1 MWNRFLHRRD
11 ALKVG
16 SLTAAATVAP
26 WVTAQTAQAAGDAKA
41 AALPHSA
48 DSVIFLNMM
57 GGVTHHESFDPKPD
71 APEDVRG
78 TLSPI
83 ATSLP
88 GVHFAEVCPNL
99 AKIARKFALVRSYSH
114 TNNDHFMSQAYAL
127 SGRPVSLAA
136 IQKEPNIG
144 SIVSYLQGPRNNLP
158 GYIAV
163 PGFTRPG
170 PPPTDL
176 FVGGWL
182 GRENAPFCAAREPEE
197 PDFTKGALYA
207 EPNATIDE
215 QLEPA
220 AIELPKEL
228 NYDRLAARA
237 ELRTLLEGKLRHL
250 EASSVAPKRA
260 TQETA
265 YVDMDAHYRNA
276 FQMLASSQVRTAF
289 DVAAESA
296 ATREAY
302 GRTKIG
308 GRCLMARRLVE
319 AGARFVMV
327 DYGYDPDYG
336 NLWDNHNATS
346 QNHPVLCEMAKRPY
360 HVAGMD
366 RAFAALLGDLDQRG
380 LLARTLVVFVTEFG
394 RTPRI
399 NKNGGRDHWGPAG
412 SIFFAGGGTQAG
424 TVIGATDRNG
434 AYPTSEA
441 NTPGDVAAS
450 IYRALGI
457 DQTQRLRDRENRPH
471 FVLPEG
477 RVIPGLFA

>member
-26 WVTAQTAQAAGDAKA
+26 WAARQSAQAAEAAKSA
-41 AALPHSA
+41 IAPTA

-99 AKIARKFALVRSYSH
+99 AKIAHKFALVRSYSH

-207 EPNATIDE
+207 EPNATFDE

-237 ELRTLLEGKLRHL
+237 ELRKLLEGKLRNL
-250 EASSVAPKRA
+250 EASSREQNRA
-260 TQETA
+260 AQETA

-289 DVAAESA
+289 DTAAESA
-296 ATREAY
+296 ATRAAY

-366 RAFAALLGDLDQRG
+366 RAFAALLNDLDERG

-412 SIFFAGGGTQAG
+412 SIFFAGGGTKAG

-441 NTPGDVAAS
+441 NTPGDVAAT

-457 DQTQRLRDRENRPH
+457 DPTQRLRDRENRPH

-477 RVIPGLFA
+477 SIIPGLFA

>member
-11 ALKVG
+11 ALRVG
-16 SLTAAATVAP
+16 GLAAAATLLPAVSRAEE
-26 WVTAQTAQAAGDAKA
+26 KA
-41 AALPHSA
+41 SLSAIKPTA

-83 ATSLP
+83 ATSVAGLQ
-88 GVHFAEVCPNL
+88 FAEVCPNL
-99 AKIARKFALVRSYSH
+99 AKIAHRFTLVRSYSH
-114 TNNDHFMSQAYAL
+114 SNNDHFMSQAYTL
-127 SGRPVSLAA
+127 SGQPVALNA

-182 GRENAPFCAAREPEE
+182 GREYAPFCAAREPEE

-207 EPNATIDE
+207 NPSGTIDE
-215 QLEPA
+215 QLAPA
-220 AIELPKEL
+220 AIEMPAEL

-237 ELRTLLEGKLRHL
+237 ELRGAL
-250 EASSVAPKRA
+250 EAQLRKAD
-260 TQETA
+260 QEA
-265 YVDMDAHYRNA
+265 AHLDMDAHYRNA
-276 FQMLASSQVRTAF
+276 FSMLASSQVRTAF
-289 DVAAESA
+289 DTASESESV
-296 ATREAY
+296 RDAY
-302 GRTKIG
+302 GRTKVG

-336 NLWDNHNATS
+336 NLWDNHNASS

-366 RAFAALLGDLDQRG
+366 QAFAALLNDLDARG
-380 LLARTLVVFVTEFG
+380 LFSANLSRVRHGVRSDAAHQQERRPRPLGAGRQHVLCGRRYAAGRYRRHGSQRSLPDDGAEFPG
-394 RTPRI
+394 RHRRFDLSSF
-399 NKNGGRDHWGPAG
+399 G
-412 SIFFAGGGTQAG
+412 
-424 TVIGATDRNG
+424 
-434 AYPTSEA
+434 Y
-441 NTPGDVAAS
+441 
-450 IYRALGI
+450 
-457 DQTQRLRDRENRPH
+457 
-471 FVLPEG
+471 
-477 RVIPGLFA
+477 

>member
-1 MWNRFLHRRD
+1 MWSSFLHRRD
-11 ALKVG
+11 ALRVG
-16 SLTAAATVAP
+16 SLTAAATLLPVSGRCAEVAGAP
-26 WVTAQTAQAAGDAKA
+26 SLVPT
-41 AALPHSA
+41 A

-78 TLSPI
+78 ILSPI
-83 ATSLP
+83 ATTLP
-88 GVHFAEVCPNL
+88 GIQFAEVCPNL
-99 AKIARKFALVRSYSH
+99 AKIAHKIALVRSYSH
-114 TNNDHFMSQAYAL
+114 TNNDHLMSQAYAL
-127 SGRPVSLAA
+127 SGRPVGLGA

-144 SIVSYLQGPRNNLP
+144 SIVAHLKGPRNDLP

-170 PPPTDL
+170 PPPYDL

-182 GRENAPFCAAREPEE
+182 GREHAPFCAAREPKE
-197 PDFTKGALYA
+197 PDFTKGPLYKN
-207 EPNATIDE
+207 PKATIDE

-220 AIELPKEL
+220 SISLPTELSGA
-228 NYDRLAARA
+228 RLSARA
-237 ELRTLLEGKLRHL
+237 ELRALLDNQLRAGDVLAAHN
-250 EASSVAPKRA
+250 
-260 TQETA
+260 
-265 YVDMDAHYRNA
+265 DMDAHYRNA
-276 FQMLASSQVRTAF
+276 FRMLSSTKVRDAF
-289 DVAAESA
+289 DVSGEPLAV
-296 ATREAY
+296 RETY

-308 GRCLMARRLVE
+308 GRVLMARRLVE

-327 DYGYDPDYG
+327 DYGYDPEYG
-336 NLWDNHNATS
+336 NLWDNHNVAA
-346 QNHPVLCEMAKRPY
+346 QNFPVLGEMAKRPY

-366 RAFAALLGDLDQRG
+366 RAFAALLNDLETRG
-380 LLARTLVVFVTEFG
+380 LLARTLVVFITEFG

-399 NKNGGRDHWGPAG
+399 NNGGGRDHWGPCG
-412 SIFFAGGGTQAG
+412 SIFFAGGGTQRG
-424 TVIGATDRNG
+424 TVIGTTDRNG

-441 NTPGDVAAS
+441 NSPADVAAS

-457 DQTQRLRDRENRPH
+457 DIATRLLDPENRPH

>member
-16 SLTAAATVAP
+16 SLTAAATLAP
-26 WVTAQTAQAAGDAKA
+26 WVNTQAAQSAESVKS
-41 AALPHSA
+41 AALPPTA

-99 AKIARKFALVRSYSH
+99 AKIAHKFALVRSYSH

-158 GYIAV
+158 GYIAI

-182 GRENAPFCAAREPEE
+182 GRENAPFCAAREPAE
-197 PDFTKGALYA
+197 PDFTKGPLYA
-207 EPNATIDE
+207 QPNATIDE

-237 ELRTLLEGKLRHL
+237 ELRTLLEGKLRNL
-250 EASSVAPKRA
+250 EQSRA
-260 TQETA
+260 AQETA
-265 YVDMDAHYRNA
+265 YIDMDAHYRNA

-289 DVAAESA
+289 DTAAEFA
-296 ATREAY
+296 ATRAAY

-366 RAFAALLGDLDQRG
+366 RAFAALLNDLDERG

-412 SIFFAGGGTQAG
+412 SIFFAGGGTKAG

-441 NTPGDVAAS
+441 NTPGDVAAT

-457 DQTQRLRDRENRPH
+457 DQNRRLLDRENRPH

-477 RVIPGLFA
+477 RIIPGLFA